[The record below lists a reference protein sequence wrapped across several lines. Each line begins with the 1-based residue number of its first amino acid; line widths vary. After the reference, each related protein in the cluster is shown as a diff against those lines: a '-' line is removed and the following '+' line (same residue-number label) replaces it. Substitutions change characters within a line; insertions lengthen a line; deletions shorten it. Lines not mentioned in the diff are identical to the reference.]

1 MSIVKVLL
9 VLPIAA
15 AAVALIILYL
25 GAMFI
30 QSYKKIG
37 PIGTFIV
44 FSALPYLAVGASNS
58 FSSYSP
64 SSSSYSS
71 SSSSSKTSSSS
82 SSSVVVTPQQLYKI
96 VKGCCSGAGGTYS
109 PAAQDCVGVQS
120 NWNAFTSCVGKGKV
134 RYPNGNV
141 HSYSGSEFVR

>member
-1 MSIVKVLL
+1 
-9 VLPIAA
+9 
-15 AAVALIILYL
+15 
-25 GAMFI
+25 
-30 QSYKKIG
+30 
-37 PIGTFIV
+37 
-44 FSALPYLAVGASNS
+44 
-58 FSSYSP
+58 
-64 SSSSYSS
+64 
-71 SSSSSKTSSSS
+71 
-82 SSSVVVTPQQLYKI
+82 VVVTPQQLYKI